1 MKNLL
6 LGLLLLSSISTVF
19 AQDELQDQGQG
30 TSTGDNFSVININ
43 EISNESYLMNR
54 QVCILTKQVV
64 LSMSGPVG
72 NGSLHFFATC
82 VESKLISAFFTD
94 SDIPSAKIGKF
105 LISGQDT
112 RKICQLIASTLNLLK
127 DPQVIF
133 EASCAKSGASE
144 YQLTVKAGRVR

>member
-19 AQDELQDQGQG
+19 AQDEQQDQDQRTAAGG
-30 TSTGDNFSVININ
+30 NFSIIQIN
-43 EISNESYLMNR
+43 EISNESYSMNT
-54 QVCILTKQVV
+54 QVCHLTKQVV
-64 LSMSGPVG
+64 LSMSGHVG
-72 NGSLHFFATC
+72 NGSLHFFASC
-82 VESKLISAFFTD
+82 VKSILVSAFFTD

-112 RKICQLIASTLNLLK
+112 RKTCQLMAGTLNLLK
-127 DPQVIF
+127 APQVIF
-133 EASCAKSGASE
+133 EASCAKSRASE